1 MVWEDPYISYA
12 LRDCVDW
19 GFKIKLFLR
28 IDGVF
33 RIDHGEEHEGQKLK
47 LLQDFLKK
55 VVDFKLI
62 QTEGQGLVFLKKAC
76 FPIQD
81 ISAVW
86 NKKRNDGRY
95 GDLVPS
101 LSRSLKHPTPWPK
114 ELVTEFRKIIA
125 QCVVVPIQSRG
136 IYFLEKSLMITSV
149 KFLSSFGCLLFFK
162 IFS

>member
-1 MVWEDPYISYA
+1 M
-12 LRDCVDW
+12 
-19 GFKIKLFLR
+19 
-28 IDGVF
+28 
-33 RIDHGEEHEGQKLK
+33 
-47 LLQDFLKK
+47 
-55 VVDFKLI
+55 
-62 QTEGQGLVFLKKAC
+62 
-76 FPIQD
+76 
-81 ISAVW
+81 W

-101 LSRSLKHPTPWPK
+101 LSRFLKHPNPWPK

-125 QCVVVPIQSRG
+125 QCVVVPIQSKG